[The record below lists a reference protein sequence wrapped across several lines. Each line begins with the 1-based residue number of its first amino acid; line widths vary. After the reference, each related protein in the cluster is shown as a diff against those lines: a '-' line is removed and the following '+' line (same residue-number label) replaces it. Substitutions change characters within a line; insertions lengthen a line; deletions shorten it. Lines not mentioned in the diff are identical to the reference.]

1 MQDPEQLNAA
11 VNEFTLAIGL
21 LVRRLRAA
29 SASHDLSWTERAVLA
44 RLSREGPATVSELAR
59 AESMKP
65 QSMGATIAALEEL
78 ALVERKPHPTD
89 GRQVRI
95 LLTEAGAALC
105 EQTRT
110 AKLTWLAEAIAQ
122 LDEAEQRTLFEA
134 GEIIRRLGES

>member
-1 MQDPEQLNAA
+1 MDSEQLNAS
-11 VNEFTLAIGL
+11 VNDLALAIGL

-44 RLSREGPATVSELAR
+44 RLGREGPATVSELAR
-59 AESMKP
+59 AESVKP

-78 ALVERKPHPTD
+78 GLVERQPHPTD

-110 AKLTWLAEAIAQ
+110 AKRTWLAEAIAQ
-122 LDEAEQRTLFEA
+122 LPDAEQRTLFAA
-134 GEIIRRLGES
+134 GEILKRLGEA